1 METNMNFQQA
11 FFDELE
17 KVALDT
23 AKAKS
28 LLKNYGPYAATGAGL
43 GALIGALKGRSDA
56 MSYVTYHKLSEEDK
70 KKMRRARMLSG
81 AAAGGA
87 TGLTLGLGAKKLLG
101 S

>member
-1 METNMNFQQA
+1 MNFHTA
-11 FFDELE
+11 FFDEIE
-17 KVALDT
+17 KIALDK
-23 AKAKS
+23 AKALDLIKS
-28 LLKNYGPYAATGAGL
+28 YGPYAGAGAGL

-56 MSYVTYHKLSEEDK
+56 MSYVTYHRLSEEDK

-101 S
+101 